1 MTEPQSRRGAET
13 KRQKTRRKIMHA
25 AKGLFEVR
33 GIENVSFADIAE
45 EADICRT
52 TVFNHFASTDA
63 LQAALFEE
71 EIADIEEYCRQK
83 GGRGKD
89 FIATLFDKLIE
100 DTANY
105 PVLAFRLAASSV
117 LQGPGA
123 EAAEAV
129 RQTEETRPAEET
141 AQKNGA
147 LTRIEAMIMEQLP
160 EPDLLRALTVMGAYY
175 GLVNHYHAQH
185 KYFDAEQMKREF
197 HQMLDMLIQ

>member
-25 AKGLFEVR
+25 AKGLFEAR

-45 EADICRT
+45 EVDICRT

-83 GGRGKD
+83 GGRGKA
-89 FIATLFDKLIE
+89 FIATLFDKLID

-123 EAAEAV
+123 EAA

-147 LTRIEAMIMEQLP
+147 LTRIEAMIMEHLP
-160 EPDLLRALTVMGAYY
+160 EPDLLRTLTVMGAYY

-185 KYFDAEQMKREF
+185 KHFDAEQMKREF